1 MQANVWEVPR
11 GKPMPRILVFGKDGQ
26 LARCLAASAHEFPDA
41 QLTFVGR
48 EECDLED
55 ASQVEPVIE
64 RVQPDIVV
72 NAAAYTAVDLAE
84 QQEEAAFK
92 VNGDAVRTMAQALA
106 KRSIPLIHVST
117 DYVFDGKGT
126 KPYREE
132 DAVSPLGVY
141 GNSKLAGEVAVRQ
154 VHKQHLIVR
163 TSWVYSQF
171 GKNFVKTMLNLMAQR
186 DEVRIVDDQTGC
198 PTSAHDLAK
207 AILELCGAAT
217 SAEFDKFGTYHLTS
231 DQEMTWFEFGKS
243 IHKIVLQEWGEDWK
257 GKGCVVL
264 PINSS
269 EFPTA
274 AKRPEYSVLSCRLI
288 NDTFGIK
295 LPNVEDSLTAVIR
308 GLGKENAD
316 A

>member
-1 MQANVWEVPR
+1 
-11 GKPMPRILVFGKDGQ
+11 MPKILVFGKNGQ
-26 LARCLAASAHEFPDA
+26 LAKCLAVFAHEFPDA

-55 ASQVEPVIE
+55 SSQIEPVID

-92 VNGDAVRTMAQALA
+92 VNRDAVQAMAQALA
-106 KRSIPLIHVST
+106 KRAIPLIHVST

-141 GNSKLAGEVAVRQ
+141 GNSKLAGEVAVRETLRN
-154 VHKQHLIVR
+154 HLILR

-171 GKNFVKTMLNLMAQR
+171 GKNFVKTMLGLMAQR

-198 PTSAHDLAK
+198 PTSAHDLAR
-207 AILELCGAAT
+207 AILALCSAAV
-217 SAEFDKFGTYHLTS
+217 APDFDKFGTYHLTS
-231 DQEMTWFEFGKS
+231 DQPMTWFEFGKI
-243 IHKIVLQEWGEDWK
+243 IHKVASQEWGEDWK
-257 GKGCVVL
+257 GKDCSIL
-264 PINSS
+264 PIPSS

-295 LPNVEDSLTAVIR
+295 LPNVENSLTTVIR

>member
-1 MQANVWEVPR
+1 
-11 GKPMPRILVFGKDGQ
+11 MPKILVFGKNGQ

-41 QLTFVGR
+41 QLVFVGR
-48 EECDLED
+48 EECDLEE
-55 ASQVEPVIE
+55 ASQIEPVIE
-64 RVQPDIVV
+64 HVQPDIVV

-84 QQEEAAFK
+84 QQEDIAFK
-92 VNGDAVRTMAQALA
+92 VNCDAVRAMAEALS

-117 DYVFDGKGT
+117 DYVFDGKGA

-141 GNSKLAGEVAVRQ
+141 GNSKLAGEVAVREAHQ
-154 VHKQHLIVR
+154 KHLIVR

-198 PTSAHDLAK
+198 PTSAHDLAN

-217 SAEFDKFGTYHLTS
+217 SAEFDDFGTYHLTS

-243 IHKIVLQEWGEDWK
+243 IHKIALQEWGEDWK
-257 GKGCVVL
+257 GKDCAVL
-264 PINSS
+264 PIKSS
-269 EFPTA
+269 EFPTV